1 MFKVNKN
8 DANDKPLSDI
18 FIIDFKQENVSWDTW
33 MEFENLMSI
42 YLIQMCS
49 WSRWLWQ
56 FVLPNSKRRIK

>member
-33 MEFENLMSI
+33 MELENLMSI

-49 WSRWLWQ
+49 WSR
-56 FVLPNSKRRIK
+56 